1 MARGD
6 FIRQMPESARDFG
19 RKPTL
24 YERLHID
31 LPLLGILFALCVYG
45 LVVLYSASGRQIDPV
60 LRQGGFMAIGFA
72 AMLAVE
78 QLSPTSAMRRRSS
91 STLMATS
98 SSRSTSTR
106 RARFTAA

>member
-45 LVVLYSASGRQIDPV
+45 LVVLYSASGRQIATPESCATCASV
-60 LRQGGFMAIGFA
+60 RRYGASATCSFA
-72 AMLAVE
+72 
-78 QLSPTSAMRRRSS
+78 
-91 STLMATS
+91 
-98 SSRSTSTR
+98 
-106 RARFTAA
+106 